1 MCVEERD
8 AHQKEKAQLEYDV
21 AKYETRTLQVLERL
35 ETEAQKVSL
44 DYEDKYKSLG
54 KDGKKVSG
62 GCHGDGDKDF
72 VDRFVDRY
80 FKSHECV
87 ICGECDWSIQCC
99 V

>member
-72 VDRFVDRY
+72 VDRCTLNLADAWFVESMIGP
-80 FKSHECV
+80 FNVVCEC
-87 ICGECDWSIQCC
+87 
-99 V
+99 